1 MVLHDAENS
10 FTVLCSHWFEGGIKE
25 KEREELVKKG
35 TIGRGWAVG
44 EEKRG
49 SFTSC
54 PPGSS
59 QPEKS
64 YLASI

>member
-1 MVLHDAENS
+1 MRE
-10 FTVLCSHWFEGGIKE
+10 EQKE

-35 TIGRGWAVG
+35 TTKGMGCG
-44 EEKRG
+44 EGGRG